1 MANREPVSGLC
12 DDYAV
17 IVQFARELLDQH
29 RVSDD
34 GFAAVKKR
42 FGESGAIELTAT
54 VGYYSMIAC
63 VLNATEIKAPDGS
76 PKLP

>member
-1 MANREPVSGLC
+1 M
-12 DDYAV
+12 

-34 GFAAVKKR
+34 VFAAVKKR

-54 VGYYSMIAC
+54 IGYYSMIAC
-63 VLNATEIKAPDGS
+63 VLTATEIESPAGS
-76 PKLP
+76 LQLP